1 MIEHKIQNIKHTR
14 TQNSFK
20 NSCGLI
26 KYLHTHKKKK
36 KKRRREEI
44 GNERLITALNH
55 MHKLIPVR
63 L

>member
-20 NSCGLI
+20 NSCGLT
-26 KYLHTHKKKK
+26 KYLHTHTQK
-36 KKRRREEI
+36 KKRERREEI